1 MDGESQAK
9 PNVPL
14 PNPFG
19 VKQEYWER
27 LQGMRLM
34 DDALMRAALDENIEA
49 TQCILRII
57 LKKEDLV
64 VIRVKAQVNY
74 KNLYGHSLTIDIDAV
89 DSDNVIYDI
98 EIERN
103 KYRAAPERLRYHAAI
118 RDVHSLGES
127 EDFKKL
133 PTSIIIFITEEDRWK
148 KGLPLY
154 HVRRKIDETDEDFGD
169 RCTFIYVNGAYTG
182 DDKIGQLMADFRE
195 SDPSKMRFPELAN
208 RVRALKTSDEGV
220 KTMCKAMEI
229 TYKEGLWDGYAR
241 SVRSLM
247 KKHGLTLEEAMDEV
261 EIPAKD
267 RQDFMEYMEQHK
279 EVA

>member
-1 MDGESQAK
+1 MDGEAK
-9 PNVPL
+9 PNVP

-64 VIRVKAQVNY
+64 VTRVKAQVNY

-103 KYRAAPERLRYHAAI
+103 KYRASPERLRYHAAI

-133 PTSIIIFITEEDRWK
+133 PTSIIIFITEEDYWK

-154 HVRRKIDETDEDFGD
+154 HVRRKIDETDVDFGD

-182 DDKIGQLMADFRE
+182 NDEVGQLMADFRE
-195 SDPSKMRFPELAN
+195 SDPAKIYYPELAS
-208 RVRALKTSDEGV
+208 RVKALKTSDEGV
-220 KTMCKAMEI
+220 KIMCNAMEI

-241 SVRSLM
+241 SIRSLM
-247 KKHGLTLEEAMDEV
+247 KNQHVTFEEAMDIL
-261 EIPAKD
+261 EIPAED
-267 RQDFMEYMEQHK
+267 RQAFMAYMLDHK